1 MRLKIVISDGVNV
14 DNIGEMPSLDIA
26 LPGGCVQPSTR
37 PVAVL
42 RVAYRGE
49 LHACVAGIAQM
60 RSAPGTV
67 LVTRPFFLY
76 CLLGLDLNTNSPAAA
91 EAVRIALDDAR
102 CGKIECHVDI
112 PARESVDVAARVEIA
127 PVDPED
133 YELLCMYA
141 DQVSQI
147 ALAQMHV
154 LSVGQ
159 RFPLMLD
166 TVARVSV
173 LLQVASVGTKKEDS
187 HRWKDGD
194 TPDYAWLGNNS
205 ELVVLTGLDEINNG
219 IKLSAAESPGE
230 EKVMEETVHAMD
242 GVEAIEIRFSRRT
255 GTVSK
260 EMRCGHHGVLEVPCL
275 CEGDAAKSTS
285 CSLWRLRSRQTPLQF
300 VVKLCCCDKKQCVHT
315 FCGDD
320 DSEGMVRHILP
331 VVHADETIM
340 ANIGWAF
347 PDYTSFGLVRQHE
360 KDVYVD
366 AKLSLVSIY
375 ILKNNPDTVRLVNST
390 LSEHK
395 LTIVDLFGRWLQWQ
409 CAGGDGTLTT
419 LSNCVVDLSDS
430 QLFEERCNFHAFIV
444 FNGDIN
450 TTTYSSC
457 IQLNPQSVHS
467 GTQFQVED
475 FQNAGRNL
483 TTEQLAVY
491 NSPFFVC
498 SNPSFFCK
506 EAFEETSKN
515 AMDEYNTSSLPLLQQ
530 ISEVLR
536 HKVQHS
542 LCGGIVV
549 SGKCG
554 TGKTHVLR
562 CLHHFTSNIL
572 HCFSMRMDCRS
583 LIRGSNASTAMNI
596 DGDTRIT
603 NKFRMIMFTMALC
616 ARNAS
621 KDSGAVLFLDDFDV
635 IFEETSSAQNGT
647 NFKYATMFSD
657 AFNWIRRFHPNVIV
671 VVSCQN
677 VDYKLPFFS
686 SLAVFSHYFEIT
698 TSSYQPLFLLL
709 STCHSS
715 GCNIVKDDQTTV
727 DLEVMKTLK
736 DKINMSKLERL
747 LKPLSPRDIVNLVT
761 LVRDKDNNVSISS
774 AVRCLETQQL
784 ARYGTARSGSSRN
797 ESEDASQLGGYKK
810 VLDELRRLV
819 EVPLTYST
827 LFAEDESHRKA
838 RQMLKLNKGILLY
851 GPPGCGKT
859 FIVHNMARAL
869 HLNMVTVKGP
879 QLLSKFIGQSEA
891 AVRDVFARAAEAQ
904 PSILFFDEFDSLAP
918 RRGHDSTGVTDRV
931 VNQLLTLLDGV
942 DGGTNNSDGSS
953 VVIVVAATNR
963 PDLIDLALLRPG
975 RIETKLYVGY
985 PESLDDAQSVLDAVL
1000 SAYPAYKRLLGK
1012 HTCEL
1017 MAEHA
1022 WKEHLS
1028 PADIRHAVHS
1038 AVTSVV
1044 KKTVASRQPE
1054 QLPKASPKA
1063 PSIQGECFS
1072 RRKHHGS
1079 ISREMVSV
1087 PTSAIIPSG
1096 RHWQTSLNSSQEAGS
1111 CVNDLSA
1118 EIVEDEFIHAMEL
1131 TTASLT
1137 PTERAKYHA
1146 IFSSFSGRTDFDH
1159 CSSSYEAQTTAEEF
1173 QTYPEQLSNVSVPPQ
1188 RQTLA

>member
-14 DNIGEMPSLDIA
+14 DHIGEMPSLDIA
-26 LPGGCVQPSTR
+26 LPASVQTSTR

-67 LVTRPFFLY
+67 LVTRPFFLH
-76 CLLGLDLNTNSPAAA
+76 CLLGLDLNTNSPTAA

-102 CGKIECHVDI
+102 CGRIDCHVDT
-112 PARESVDVAARVEIA
+112 PARESVDIASRVEVA
-127 PVDPED
+127 PVDPDD

-141 DQVSQI
+141 DQVSEI
-147 ALAQMHV
+147 ALAQLHV

-173 LLQVASVGTKKEDS
+173 LLQVASVGTTKKEDS
-187 HRWKDGD
+187 RDWKEGD
-194 TPDYAWLGNNS
+194 APDYAWLGNDS
-205 ELVVLTGLDEINNG
+205 ELVVLTGLEEINKG
-219 IKLSAAESPGE
+219 IKLNAKSPGD
-230 EKVMEETVHAMD
+230 EKAAMEKHAHAMD
-242 GVEAIEIRFSRRT
+242 GVEALIVRLSRTT
-255 GTVSK
+255 GADSK
-260 EMRCGHHGVLEVPCL
+260 RRGGHHGVLEVPHICR
-275 CEGDAAKSTS
+275 EGAADSMS
-285 CSLWRLRSRQTPLQF
+285 CSLWRVRSRQTSLQF
-300 VVKLCCCDKKQCVHT
+300 VVKLYCCDQRCSADE
-315 FCGDD
+315 FCNGV
-320 DSEGMVRHILP
+320 DSEGTVKNIRPPL
-331 VVHADETIM
+331 HADETIM

-347 PDYTSFGLVRQHE
+347 PDFTSFGLVRLHE
-360 KDVYVD
+360 KDIFVD

-375 ILKNNPDTVRLVNST
+375 VLKNNPETVELVNNT
-390 LSEHK
+390 LSERK

-409 CAGGDGTLTT
+409 CTGGDGTLVT
-419 LSNCVVDLSDS
+419 LSNCVVDLTDSD
-430 QLFEERCNFHAFIV
+430 LFEERCGYHAFIV

-450 TTTYSSC
+450 TATYSSC

-467 GTQFQVED
+467 GTQFQTED
-475 FQNAGRNL
+475 FGNGIAVNH
-483 TTEQLAVY
+483 LAIY
-491 NSPFFVC
+491 HSPFFMC
-498 SNPSFFCK
+498 SNPSFFSN
-506 EAFEETSKN
+506 ELLQETSLN
-515 AMDEYNTSSLPLLQQ
+515 ALDDYNTSSLPLTQQ
-530 ISEVLR
+530 IADVLR
-536 HKVQHS
+536 HKMHYHLS
-542 LCGGIVV
+542 GGIVV
-549 SGKCG
+549 SGKSG

-562 CLHHFTSNIL
+562 CLHHFTLNTL
-572 HCFSMRMDCRS
+572 HCFSMRMDCQS
-583 LIRGSNASTAMNI
+583 LMRGSNASIAMDI
-596 DGDTRIT
+596 DAEIRIT
-603 NKFRMIMFTMALC
+603 NKFRMVMFAMALC

-621 KDSGAVLFLDDFDV
+621 KDSGSVLFLDDFDV

-647 NFKYATMFSD
+647 NLKYSTMFND
-657 AFNWIRRFHPNVIV
+657 AFNWLRRYHPNVIIV
-671 VVSCQN
+671 VGCQN
-677 VDYKLPFFS
+677 IDYKLPFFN

-698 TSSYQPLFLLL
+698 TSSYQMMYLLL

-715 GCNIVKDDQTTV
+715 GCNLVMDDKTIVDFELLKNEKTV
-727 DLEVMKTLK
+727 
-736 DKINMSKLERL
+736 MSKLERL
-747 LKPLSPRDIVNLVT
+747 LKPLTPRDVSNLVT
-761 LVRDKDNNVSISS
+761 LVRDKDNNVFISS
-774 AVRCLETQQL
+774 AVRCLEKQQL
-784 ARYGTARSGSSRN
+784 ARYGTVHSDHQRN
-797 ESEDASQLGGYKK
+797 ETMDDAPRVGGYKN

-827 LFAEDESHRKA
+827 LFAEDESHKKA

-891 AVRDVFARAAEAQ
+891 AVRDIFARAAEAQ

-942 DGGTNNSDGSS
+942 DGGTSNSDGNS
-953 VVIVVAATNR
+953 VVVVVAATNR

-985 PESLDDAQSVLDAVL
+985 PESLDDVKSVLSAVL
-1000 SAYPAYKRLLGK
+1000 SSYPAYEKLLGK
-1012 HTCEL
+1012 GTCEV

-1028 PADIRHAVHS
+1028 PADIRHAVHN

-1044 KKTVASRQPE
+1044 KKTVASRQLE
-1054 QLPKASPKA
+1054 QTPTKTKA

-1072 RRKHHGS
+1072 RRKQQGYS
-1079 ISREMVSV
+1079 VSRQMVSV
-1087 PTSAIIPSG
+1087 PTSVVVPPG
-1096 RHWQTSLNSSQEAGS
+1096 THWQTSLNSSQESGTRI
-1111 CVNDLSA
+1111 CDLRA
-1118 EIVEDEFIHAMEL
+1118 ETVEDEFAHAMRQ
-1131 TTASLT
+1131 TTPSLP

-1146 IFSSFSGRTDFDH
+1146 IFASFSGRTDFDP
-1159 CSSSYEAQTTAEEF
+1159 CSSSSETRTATEELKMEP
-1173 QTYPEQLSNVSVPPQ
+1173 TQLHHPSVPEQ